1 MVNPFLALLT
11 KIVNSRTSHDI
22 DMKLGPVPK
31 LDKRNMATPKKK
43 KKKDDAVLAIVMSMS
58 FFRFMLY
65 LQPSPEAGLNFH

>member
-1 MVNPFLALLT
+1 
-11 KIVNSRTSHDI
+11 
-22 DMKLGPVPK
+22 MKLGPVPK

>member
-31 LDKRNMATPKKK
+31 LDKRKKK
-43 KKKDDAVLAIVMSMS
+43 RKTNDDAVLAIVMSMS
-58 FFRFMLY
+58 FFRFMVY

>member
-11 KIVNSRTSHDI
+11 KIVNSRASHDI

-31 LDKRNMATPKKK
+31 LDKRKKK
-43 KKKDDAVLAIVMSMS
+43 EKQMMMLCWQIVMPMS
-58 FFRFMLY
+58 FFRFMVY

>member
-1 MVNPFLALLT
+1 
-11 KIVNSRTSHDI
+11 
-22 DMKLGPVPK
+22 MKLGPVPK
-31 LDKRNMATPKKK
+31 LDKRNMATPKKKK

>member
-1 MVNPFLALLT
+1 
-11 KIVNSRTSHDI
+11 
-22 DMKLGPVPK
+22 MKLGPVPK
-31 LDKRNMATPKKK
+31 LDKRKKKK